1 MVDSL
6 IPPSPPI
13 QCCVGAVVRA
23 VKEIEKSTLFFFLG
37 GGGEGENCVQ
47 DARKSILLPSV
58 STLLSPIVCSSKL
71 EFAKITGV
79 VLN

>member
-23 VKEIEKSTLFFFLG
+23 VKEIEKSTLFFFFGG

-47 DARKSILLPSV
+47 DARKLILLPSV
-58 STLLSPIVCSSKL
+58 STLLSPIVAL
-71 EFAKITGV
+71 TRH
-79 VLN
+79 